1 MSKARASLNG
11 SDAPP
16 GDGTSPVL
24 SALAAVFQHVTVGM
38 ALGTPDGRLI
48 DANPAYAQMLGYERD
63 ELLVRG
69 F

>member
-24 SALAAVFQHVTVGM
+24 SALAACFSTSPS
-38 ALGTPDGRLI
+38 AWR
-48 DANPAYAQMLGYERD
+48 
-63 ELLVRG
+63 
-69 F
+69 